1 MSTRLSITSV
11 AKLANLSLDKK
22 DEVKFQQAFDA
33 TIAVVGNLTELET
46 KNVTPTHQVTGL
58 ESQWRQDL
66 VKPSLTQ
73 DQALANAKHK
83 HNGFFMVD
91 RIIDHD

>member
-22 DEVKFQQAFDA
+22 DAAKFQQAFDA
-33 TIAVVGNLTELET
+33 TIAVVGNLAELET
-46 KNVTPTHQVTGL
+46 KNIAPTHQVTGL
-58 ESQWRQDL
+58 ENRWRQDL

-83 HNGFFMVD
+83 HNGFFVVD